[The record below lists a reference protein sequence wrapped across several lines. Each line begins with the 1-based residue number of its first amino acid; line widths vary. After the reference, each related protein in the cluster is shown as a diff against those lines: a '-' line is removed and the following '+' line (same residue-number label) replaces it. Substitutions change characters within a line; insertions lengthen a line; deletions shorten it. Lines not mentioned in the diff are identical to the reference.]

1 MQILVNVTVSVFRTN
16 FVTIQVVFVNILIFL
31 ITDFAGPE
39 PVVSRGNIIC
49 RNVPDVAGKF
59 KLILII
65 ALFSLSIMIF
75 ILISHVELK

>member
-1 MQILVNVTVSVFRTN
+1 MQILVNVSVFGTN